1 MLQKS
6 PFHAPKVTYQR
17 CKSHLSTLQ
26 KSLINAVKVTY
37 QQLIPY
43 KGNDCLTPSVSA
55 SWKI

>member
-43 KGNDCLTPSVSA
+43 YINK
-55 SWKI
+55 